1 MKNLCLLVFSAILYL
16 FYNSLSETPKP
27 LYSLQ
32 VPTDAGVDT
41 LIPVSL
47 QSKDNPILQQLLPTL
62 LNSAILGEFAHTHPV
77 LYVFLIVLG
86 INIIYLSVLNFKLCR
101 DSIAVFLYT
110 VY

>member
-62 LNSAILGEFAHTHPV
+62 LNSAILGEFAHT
-77 LYVFLIVLG
+77 LCYVFLIVLG
-86 INIIYLSVLNFKLCR
+86 INIICLSVLNFKLCR

>member
-1 MKNLCLLVFSAILYL
+1 MSPVFSAILYL

-62 LNSAILGEFAHTHPV
+62 LNSAILGEFAHT
-77 LYVFLIVLG
+77 
-86 INIIYLSVLNFKLCR
+86 LCYM
-101 DSIAVFLYT
+101 SFSLF
-110 VY
+110 